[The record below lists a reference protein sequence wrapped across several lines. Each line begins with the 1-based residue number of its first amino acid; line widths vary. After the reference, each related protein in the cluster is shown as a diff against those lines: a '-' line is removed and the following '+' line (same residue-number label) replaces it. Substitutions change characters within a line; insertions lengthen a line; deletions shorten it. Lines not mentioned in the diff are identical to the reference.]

1 MTRKPWK
8 PATCGAIAAGVLASG
23 FAALPAAAAQPV
35 AAAQSAG
42 INTDA
47 AVVINEAYVNGGSA
61 NAPYTHKFV
70 ELFNP
75 ADAPVTLDGMSLQY
89 RSSGGTSAPTGVLA
103 LKGTIPANGY
113 FLVQGGSNG
122 GTGAA
127 LPEADQAS
135 GALNPSGSSGTIVL
149 AGQATALTGLA
160 TGSALEDERVVD
172 LLGYGSSNTY
182 ETAAAASPNGTTN
195 PLSMN
200 RSGGLDTDNNAEDF
214 SLSAAVTPVAS
225 GGTAPEPQP
234 EPEPDPEPEAPAL
247 RTIAEIQGASNVSP
261 LAGQTVATRGVVTA
275 AYPSGGFN
283 GYYVQTPGTGGEDNA
298 AERTASDGIF
308 VYSPATVDDVAIGD
322 HVEVAGKVGEH
333 YGMTQLTVNDG
344 GLTTLDE
351 AAEAVKA
358 AAVEWPATDAGREKL
373 EGMLLRPEGSF
384 TVTDNYALNQYGEIG
399 LAAGEKPLVQPTAVG
414 AYGSDAFWAETEK
427 NAALAVTLDDGAST
441 NFLGSDRNKDIPLPY
456 LTPEDP
462 VRIGSAADF
471 SGDVVLDYRFD
482 LWRFQP
488 VGELT
493 GDDSAGLQPASFS
506 NTRTD
511 APEEV
516 GGNVS
521 IASFNVLNYFTT
533 TGDQLAGCDAYTDR
547 DGNPVS
553 ARNCDAR
560 GAYDAENL
568 ERQEAKIVAA
578 INALDADVVAL
589 EEIENSAK
597 FGKDRDAA
605 LATLTAA
612 LNEALAAKGEPA
624 DWDYVRSPEELP
636 ALADEDFI
644 RTAFIYKKDAV
655 QAIDESVIH
664 NDTDAFANAR
674 KPLAQ
679 TFKVKGGGADTKF
692 IVVANHFKSKGSG
705 GATGENADHGQ
716 GAWNAARTAQAE
728 SLVAFADGLQEQ
740 FSTDKVF
747 LSGDFN
753 SYAHE
758 DPIRVLRDAGYVDQG
773 EKTGEHTYS
782 FDGMVGSLDHI
793 FASPSADATVAGA
806 DVWNINSV
814 EPVALEYSRYNYNVT
829 DFYAPDAYRASDHDP
844 LIVGLDLPT
853 AKEQAHSR

>member
-1 MTRKPWK
+1 MTRNTWK
-8 PATCGAIAAGVLASG
+8 PAACGAIAAGVLASG
-23 FAALPAAAAQPV
+23 FAALPATAAPAASAAQAAA
-35 AAAQSAG
+35 G
-42 INTDA
+42 

-75 ADAPVTLDGMSLQY
+75 GDAPVTLDGMSLQY
-89 RSSGGTSAPTGVLA
+89 RSSGGTSAPTGVVA

-160 TGSALEDERVVD
+160 TGSVLDDERVVD
-172 LLGYGSSNTY
+172 LLGYGSSNTF
-182 ETAAAASPNGTTN
+182 ETAAAASPNGTMN

-200 RSGGLDTDNNAEDF
+200 RSGGVDSDNNAADF
-214 SLSAAVTPVAS
+214 ALSDAVTPVAS
-225 GGTAPEPQP
+225 DGTAPEPQ
-234 EPEPDPEPEAPAL
+234 PEPEAPAL
-247 RTIAEIQGASNVSP
+247 RTIAEIQGTSNVSP
-261 LAGQTVATRGVVTA
+261 LAGDTVAARGVVTA

-283 GYYVQTPGTGGEDNA
+283 GYYLQTPGTGGEQDPTA
-298 AERTASDGIF
+298 RTASDGIF

-322 HVEVAGKVGEH
+322 YVEVTGKVGEH
-333 YGMTQLTVNDG
+333 YGMTQLSVDDG
-344 GLTTLDE
+344 GLAQL
-351 AAEAVKA
+351 AQPAEAVKA
-358 AAVEWPATDAGREKL
+358 AAVAWPATDAEREKL
-373 EGMLLRPEGSF
+373 EGMLLRPEGAF
-384 TVTDNYALNQYGEIG
+384 TVTDNYSLNQYGEVG

-427 NAALAVTLDDGAST
+427 NAALAVTLDDGATT

-456 LTPEDP
+456 LSPEDP
-462 VRIGSAADF
+462 VRIGSSADF
-471 SGDVVLDYRFD
+471 TGDVILDYRFD

-493 GDDSAGLQPASFS
+493 GDDRAGLQPASFS
-506 NTRTD
+506 NTRTA

-533 TGDQLAGCDAYTDR
+533 TGDQLAGCAAYTDR
-547 DGNPVS
+547 EGNPVS

-612 LNEALAAKGEPA
+612 LNEALAAEGEPA
-624 DWDYVRSPEELP
+624 EWDYVRSPGELP

-655 QAIDESVIH
+655 QTIDESVIH

-679 TFKVKGGGADTKF
+679 TFKVKHGGAGTKF

-747 LSGDFN
+747 LTGDFN
-753 SYAHE
+753 SYAQE
-758 DPIRVLRDAGYVDQG
+758 DPIRVLREAGYIDQG

-793 FASPSADATVAGA
+793 FASPSADAAVAGA

-814 EPVALEYSRYNYNVT
+814 ESVALEYSRYNYNAT
-829 DFYAPDAYRASDHDP
+829 NFYAPDAYRASDHDP

-853 AKEQAHSR
+853 AKAEAHSR

>member
-1 MTRKPWK
+1 MTRNTWK
-8 PATCGAIAAGVLASG
+8 PAACGAIAAGVLASG
-23 FAALPAAAAQPV
+23 FAALPAAASPA
-35 AAAQSAG
+35 ATAAQTAAG
-42 INTDA
+42 
-47 AVVINEAYVNGGSA
+47 AVVINEAYVNGGST

-75 ADAPVTLDGMSLQY
+75 GDAPVTLDGMSLQY
-89 RSSGGTSAPTGVLA
+89 RSSGCTSAPTGVVA

-135 GALNPSGSSGTIVL
+135 GTLNPSGSSGTIVL

-160 TGSALEDERVVD
+160 TGSVLDDERVVD
-172 LLGYGSSNTY
+172 LLGYGSSNTF

-195 PLSMN
+195 PFSMN
-200 RSGGLDTDNNAEDF
+200 RSGGVDSDNNAADF
-214 SLSAAVTPVAS
+214 ALSDAVTPVAS
-225 GGTAPEPQP
+225 DETAPEP
-234 EPEPDPEPEAPAL
+234 EPEPEPEAPAL
-247 RTIAEIQGASNVSP
+247 RTIAEIQGTSNVSP
-261 LAGQTVATRGVVTA
+261 LAGGTVAARGVVTA

-283 GYYVQTPGTGGEDNA
+283 GYYLQTPGTGGEQDPA
-298 AERTASDGIF
+298 ARTASDGIF

-322 HVEVAGKVGEH
+322 YVEVTGKVGEH
-333 YGMTQLTVNDG
+333 YGMTQLSVDDG
-344 GLTTLDE
+344 GLAQL
-351 AAEAVKA
+351 AQPAEAVKA
-358 AAVEWPATDAGREKL
+358 AAVVWPATDAEREKL
-373 EGMLLRPEGSF
+373 EGMLLRPEGAF
-384 TVTDNYALNQYGEIG
+384 TVTDNYSLNQYGEIG

-427 NAALAVTLDDGAST
+427 NAALAVTLDDGATT
-441 NFLGSDRNKDIPLPY
+441 NYLGSDRNKDIPLPY
-456 LTPEDP
+456 LSPEDP
-462 VRIGSAADF
+462 VRVGSAADF
-471 SGDVVLDYRFD
+471 TGDVILDYRFD

-493 GDDSAGLQPASFS
+493 GDDRAGLQPASFS
-506 NTRTD
+506 NTRTA

-516 GGNVS
+516 GGNIS

-533 TGDQLAGCDAYTDR
+533 TGDQLADCAAYTDR

-612 LNEALAAKGEPA
+612 LNEALAAEGEPA
-624 DWDYVRSPEELP
+624 EWDYVRSPGELP
-636 ALADEDFI
+636 APADEDFI

-655 QAIDESVIH
+655 QTIDESVIH

-679 TFKVKGGGADTKF
+679 TFKVKHGGAGTKF

-747 LSGDFN
+747 LTGDFN
-753 SYAHE
+753 SYAQE
-758 DPIRVLRDAGYVDQG
+758 DPIRVLREAGYIDQG

-793 FASPSADATVAGA
+793 FASPSADAAVAGA

-814 EPVALEYSRYNYNVT
+814 ESVALEYSRYNYNAT
-829 DFYAPDAYRASDHDP
+829 NFYAPDAYRASDHDP

-853 AKEQAHSR
+853 AKEEAHSR

>member
-1 MTRKPWK
+1 MTRNTWK
-8 PATCGAIAAGVLASG
+8 PAACGAIAAGVLASG
-23 FAALPAAAAQPV
+23 FAALPAAAAP
-35 AAAQSAG
+35 AATAAQTAAG
-42 INTDA
+42 
-47 AVVINEAYVNGGSA
+47 AVVINEAYVNGGST

-75 ADAPVTLDGMSLQY
+75 GDAPVTLDGMSLQY
-89 RSSGGTSAPTGVLA
+89 RSSGGTSAPTGVVA

-135 GALNPSGSSGTIVL
+135 GTLNPSGSSGTIVL

-160 TGSALEDERVVD
+160 TGSVLDDERVVD
-172 LLGYGSSNTY
+172 LLGYGSSNTF

-195 PLSMN
+195 PFSMN
-200 RSGGLDTDNNAEDF
+200 RSGGVDSDNNAADF
-214 SLSAAVTPVAS
+214 ALSDAVTPVAS
-225 GGTAPEPQP
+225 DETAPEP
-234 EPEPDPEPEAPAL
+234 EPEPEPEAPAL
-247 RTIAEIQGASNVSP
+247 RTIAEIQGTSNVSP
-261 LAGQTVATRGVVTA
+261 LAGGTVAARGVVTA

-283 GYYVQTPGTGGEDNA
+283 GYYLQTPGTGGEQDPA
-298 AERTASDGIF
+298 ARTASDGIF

-322 HVEVAGKVGEH
+322 YVEVTGKVGEH
-333 YGMTQLTVNDG
+333 YGMTQLSVDDG
-344 GLTTLDE
+344 GLAQL
-351 AAEAVKA
+351 AQPAEAVKA
-358 AAVEWPATDAGREKL
+358 AAVVWPATDAEREKL
-373 EGMLLRPEGSF
+373 EGMLLRPEGAF
-384 TVTDNYALNQYGEIG
+384 TVTDNYSLNQYGEIG

-427 NAALAVTLDDGAST
+427 NAALAVTLDDGATT
-441 NFLGSDRNKDIPLPY
+441 NYLGSDRNKDIPLPY
-456 LTPEDP
+456 LSPEDP

-471 SGDVVLDYRFD
+471 TGDVILDYRFD

-493 GDDSAGLQPASFS
+493 GDDRAGLQPASFS
-506 NTRTD
+506 NTRTA

-516 GGNVS
+516 GGNIS

-533 TGDQLAGCDAYTDR
+533 TGDQLAGCAAYTDR

-612 LNEALAAKGEPA
+612 LNEALAAEGEPA
-624 DWDYVRSPEELP
+624 EWDYVRSPGELP
-636 ALADEDFI
+636 APADEDFI

-655 QAIDESVIH
+655 QTIDESVIH

-679 TFKVKGGGADTKF
+679 TFKVKHGGAGTKF

-747 LSGDFN
+747 LTGDFN
-753 SYAHE
+753 SYAQE
-758 DPIRVLRDAGYVDQG
+758 DPIRVLREAGYIDQG

-814 EPVALEYSRYNYNVT
+814 ESVALEYSRYNYNAT
-829 DFYAPDAYRASDHDP
+829 NFYAPDAYRASDHDP

-853 AKEQAHSR
+853 AKEEAHSR